1 MAIRISGTAGVWI
14 LPEGETTL
22 GRGEAC
28 GVRIDDARLSRQHA
42 RFVVA
47 GAHVVVHDLGSH
59 NGVLCNGDRIQR
71 PTTVRAGDHLV
82 CGPIR
87 LVVAIT
93 DEAAPSKVRANP
105 LTETLRSLVGETP
118 ATQRSTE
125 AMDAVVVAAAL
136 RDAGS
141 QPASRLNPAIA
152 AAVSGGGVRTSDS
165 TAIRPSEMESVL
177 SSGALSPHR
186 FHPPHPPSDA
196 VRRTTSILPND
207 APDIHTEALINDGGV
222 GGAAATQ
229 AKGPAR
235 GARLV
240 AGLGDPVVFLLL
252 GFGSGLAVAVLGSLA
267 ALSWAGAGLAEG
279 QLQIPGPTPASFVAL
294 LQHLLAPATWLHL
307 ESLARLM
314 QRAAGSGPFSLLFLA
329 WAVGAVVV
337 ELALLLGLVAATVQ
351 RGGPWLHRR
360 AGLVI
365 VVQRNGH
372 HPGWIRA
379 LIRWGVLFVTA
390 PVAVITA
397 ACGVRGVHDR
407 LAGCEVRRR
416 A

>member
-1 MAIRISGTAGVWI
+1 MAIRMSGTAGAWI

-22 GRGEAC
+22 GRSEKC
-28 GVRIDDARLSRQHA
+28 GMRIEDARLSRQHA
-42 RFVVA
+42 RFVVT
-47 GAHVVVHDLGSH
+47 GAQVVVHDLGSH

-71 PTTVRAGDHLV
+71 PTAVRAGDHLV

-87 LVVAIT
+87 LVVAVD
-93 DEAAPSKVRANP
+93 DEPAPSKVRANP
-105 LTETLRSLVGETP
+105 LTETLRSLVGEAP
-118 ATQRSTE
+118 GPQRSTE

-136 RDAGS
+136 RDAGP

-152 AAVSGGGVRTSDS
+152 AAVSGGGERTGGS
-165 TAIRPSEMESVL
+165 TTIRPSEML
-177 SSGALSPHR
+177 PAISSGALSPHR
-186 FHPPHPPSDA
+186 FQPPPPPADV
-196 VRRTTSILPND
+196 VRRTTSILPSE
-207 APDIHTEALINDGGV
+207 APDLHTEALV
-222 GGAAATQ
+222 AGAGATQ
-229 AKGPAR
+229 AVSDPGRAAR
-235 GARLV
+235 WLV
-240 AGLGDPVVFLLL
+240 GVGDPVVFLLL
-252 GFGSGLAVAVLGSLA
+252 GAASGLVVALVGSMA
-267 ALSWAGAGLAEG
+267 ALLWAGAGVAEG
-279 QLQIPGPTPASFVAL
+279 QLQIPGPVSASPLTL
-294 LQHLLAPATWLHL
+294 LQHLLAPATWMHL

-314 QRAAGSGPFSLLFLA
+314 QRAAGSGPFSLLFLS

-365 VVQRNGH
+365 VVKRNGH

-379 LIRWGVLFVTA
+379 LVRWAVLLLTA
-390 PVAVITA
+390 PVALVTA
-397 ACGVRGVHDR
+397 ACGVRGIHDR

>member
-1 MAIRISGTAGVWI
+1 MAIRISGTAGAWI

-28 GVRIDDARLSRQHA
+28 GVRIEDARLSRHHA

-47 GAHVVVHDLGSH
+47 GAQVVVHDLGSH
-59 NGVLCNGDRIQR
+59 NGVLRNGDRIKR
-71 PTTVRAGDHLV
+71 PTDVRAGDHLV
-82 CGPIR
+82 CGPIQ
-87 LVVAIT
+87 LMVAIT

-118 ATQRSTE
+118 ATQHSTE

-136 RDAGS
+136 RDTGS

-152 AAVSGGGVRTSDS
+152 AAVSWGGERTSDS
-165 TAIRPSEMESVL
+165 TTIRPSEML
-177 SSGALSPHR
+177 PAISSGALSPHR
-186 FHPPHPPSDA
+186 FQAPHPPADA
-196 VRRTTSILPND
+196 HRRTTSILPSD
-207 APDIHTEALINDGGV
+207 APDIHTEALIAGGGA
-222 GGAAATQ
+222 GGAAVAQ
-229 AKGPAR
+229 AQGPGR
-235 GARLV
+235 GARLLT
-240 AGLGDPVVFLLL
+240 GLGDPVVFLLVGVSAGL
-252 GFGSGLAVAVLGSLA
+252 ALAIFGSLVALV
-267 ALSWAGAGLAEG
+267 WAGAAVAEG
-279 QLQIPGPTPASFVAL
+279 RLQIPGPTPASAMAL
-294 LQHLLAPATWLHL
+294 LQYLLAPTTWLDL

-314 QRAAGSGPFSLLFLA
+314 QRAAGSGPFSLLFFS

-365 VVQRNGH
+365 VIQRNGH

-379 LIRWGVLFVTA
+379 LVRWGVLCVTA
-390 PVAVITA
+390 PVALITA
-397 ACGVRGVHDR
+397 ACGVRGVHDW